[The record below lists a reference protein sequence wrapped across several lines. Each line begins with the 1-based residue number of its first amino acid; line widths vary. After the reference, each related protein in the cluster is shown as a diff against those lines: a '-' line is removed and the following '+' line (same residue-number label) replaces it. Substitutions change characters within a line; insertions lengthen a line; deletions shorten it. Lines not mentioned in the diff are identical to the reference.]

1 MNNWVILAVQFSMS
15 LIAYSLIFFWYV
27 QPRVSKM
34 PFEKALLPMLLV
46 NVFRFAGLTLL
57 VSGQASTSIPIEALA
72 EAAYGDLISA
82 ILALVAVIA
91 LRGKSSFAVPL
102 IWLFTI
108 VGFADILNVGRIA
121 VQVELFSYPIGGMWL
136 VLSWYLPTVTI
147 AHFYILYRL
156 FNREPK
162 ASSDSSTLNIVSS

>member
-1 MNNWVILAVQFSMS
+1 MNNWVILGVQFSMA
-15 LIAYSLIFFWYV
+15 LIAYSLIYFWYV
-27 QPRVSKM
+27 HPRVSKM

-72 EAAYGDLISA
+72 EAAYGDLLSA
-82 ILALVAVIA
+82 VFALIAVIA

-102 IWLFTI
+102 IWIFTI
-108 VGFADILNVGRIA
+108 VGLVDILNVGRIA

-136 VLSWYLPTVTI
+136 ILSWYLPTVTI
-147 AHFYILYRL
+147 SHFYILYRL

-162 ASSDSSTLNIVSS
+162 VSLDSALNNVTA

>member
-34 PFEKALLPMLLV
+34 PFEQALLPMLLV

-57 VSGQASTSIPIEALA
+57 VSGQASTSIPVEALA

-91 LRGKSSFAVPL
+91 LRSS
-102 IWLFTI
+102 
-108 VGFADILNVGRIA
+108 
-121 VQVELFSYPIGGMWL
+121 L
-136 VLSWYLPTVTI
+136 V
-147 AHFYILYRL
+147 
-156 FNREPK
+156 
-162 ASSDSSTLNIVSS
+162 